1 LEDGLE
7 LINYT
12 IRLKNIPVTEMAC
25 DNMTVD
31 KNMLCLLNDSTVYAI
46 CHGDI
51 ITVNA
56 PNIGAAI
63 FIKQI
68 EG

>member
-1 LEDGLE
+1 
-7 LINYT
+7 
-12 IRLKNIPVTEMAC
+12 MAC

-31 KNMLCLLNDSTVYAI
+31 KNMLRLLNDSTVYAI